1 MKRISLFKRSGYSS
15 FLIFAATAAVFFAA
29 VPSFAGGSTTESRPG
44 TRQAKMAGL
53 AEKLNYLQERSDI
66 RAVEKAEALALI
78 ENSSKKRIVA
88 AIVCGTEQEKEYGKF
103 VGHYLKKKLAAL
115 GYDAILVKAE
125 LSGKVSRDL
134 AARWLMKKHGARTA
148 LIVDITKYS
157 RSKKFSPFGACVD
170 AAFFGFTN
178 KAEVI
183 LSAKFYT
190 SNKKKAVY
198 ERIAWAVK
206 RNSVLAA
213 FHHPEGILSRCA
225 GAAVNN
231 LLDAQA
237 RKHFPQIEKSVL

>member
-1 MKRISLFKRSGYSS
+1 MKRISLFDRSGYSS
-15 FLIFAATAAVFFAA
+15 FLIFAAAAVIFTAA
-29 VPSFAGGSTTESRPG
+29 PSFAGGPAAESSSG

-53 AEKLNYLQERSDI
+53 TEKLNYFQDRSDI
-66 RAVEKAEALALI
+66 RAAEKAGALAVI

-88 AIVCGTEQEKEYGKF
+88 AIVCGTDQEKEYGKF
-103 VGHYLKKKLAAL
+103 VGHYLKKRLAAL
-115 GYDAILVKAE
+115 GYDAVLVKAE
-125 LSGKVSRDL
+125 LSGKTSREL

-183 LSAKFYT
+183 LSVKFYT
-190 SNKKKAVY
+190 LNKKKAVY
-198 ERIAWAVK
+198 ERVAWAVK

-225 GAAVNN
+225 GAAVDN
-231 LLDAQA
+231 LLDAEA
-237 RKHFPQIEKSVL
+237 RKHFPEIKKSVL